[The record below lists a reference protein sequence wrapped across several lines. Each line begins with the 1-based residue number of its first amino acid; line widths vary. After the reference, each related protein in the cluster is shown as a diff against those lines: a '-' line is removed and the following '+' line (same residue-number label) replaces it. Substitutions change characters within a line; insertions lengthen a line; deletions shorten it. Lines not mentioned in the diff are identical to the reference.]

1 MGLRPKRQKKS
12 RAGYQNASVL
22 LIILIVVGIYPKREP
37 IYGIFVQCFIL
48 LLFTTSFIQFAC
60 YCNILSLHPE
70 IRVIKEITLVLPLF
84 KSNVLDAE

>member
-22 LIILIVVGIYPKREP
+22 LIILIVVGIYIK
-37 IYGIFVQCFIL
+37 CFL
-48 LLFTTSFIQFAC
+48 LLPFTTSLIQFAC

>member
-22 LIILIVVGIYPKREP
+22 PIILIVVGIYPKREP
-37 IYGIFVQCFIL
+37 IYGIFVQCFL
-48 LLFTTSFIQFAC
+48 LLPFTTSFIQFAC